1 MKCTVTVPFRS
12 NREVEAVMTALRP
25 EVESAPSKR
34 ITVRLEGEGRRV
46 TLTVEA
52 PDVNGLRAAINSYLR
67 WLILMER
74 MLKVTEMV

>member
-12 NREVEAVMTALRP
+12 SHEVEAVMTALRP

-34 ITVRLEGEGRRV
+34 STVRLEGEGRRV

-52 PDVNGLRAAINSYLR
+52 SDVNGLRAAVNSYLR

>member
-12 NREVEAVMTALRP
+12 SHEAEAVMTALRP

-34 ITVRLEGEGRRV
+34 STVRLEGEGRRV